1 MRLMLS
7 IEDKKMNDKNV
18 LKKHISKIAIFTTI
32 ISAVILNEQI
42 LLGRLKKQKE
52 KFEAEKEILNNKI
65 AYLKEKNK
73 ALEKDTSFRFYKI
86 LRNGANYEEFEKI
99 SNDSFVWD
107 KENVYEKYRA
117 DSLSLE
123 LLENYDSISFEKDKK
138 HSNDLLDKELE
149 TFDKFKNSDSID
161 LILENGQVFL
171 NSLVDIMKFHNRSV
185 NNNLTR
191 ILENSDE
198 VIDREFKA
206 RYFMFGVKAKNQI
219 YPTKYDMTADYY
231 RILFLKNVLMYRKTA
246 KYINS
251 IVDSL
256 TNVYNAEKE
265 RDSIEFEIKKN
276 KKIDSLLNF
285 PSKKGV
291 YPQFMDLDFAK
302 YLER

>member
-1 MRLMLS
+1 
-7 IEDKKMNDKNV
+7 MNDKNV

-149 TFDKFKNSDSID
+149 AFDKFKDSDSID

-285 PSKKGV
+285 PSKKDV
-291 YPQFMDLDFAK
+291 YPRFKDLDFAK

>member
-7 IEDKKMNDKNV
+7 IEDEKMNDKNV

-32 ISAVILNEQI
+32 ISAIILNEQI

-149 TFDKFKNSDSID
+149 AFDKFNDSDSID

-171 NSLVDIMKFHNRSV
+171 NLLVDIMKFHNRSV

-285 PSKKGV
+285 PSKKDV
-291 YPQFMDLDFAK
+291 YPRFMDLDFAK

>member
-1 MRLMLS
+1 
-7 IEDKKMNDKNV
+7 MNDKNV

-138 HSNDLLDKELE
+138 RSNDLLDKELE
-149 TFDKFKNSDSID
+149 AFDKFKDSDSID

-285 PSKKGV
+285 PSKKDV
-291 YPQFMDLDFAK
+291 YPRFKDLDFAK

>member
-149 TFDKFKNSDSID
+149 AFDKFNDSDSID

-171 NSLVDIMKFHNRSV
+171 NLLVDIMKFHNRSV

-251 IVDSL
+251 IVD
-256 TNVYNAEKE
+256 
-265 RDSIEFEIKKN
+265 
-276 KKIDSLLNF
+276 
-285 PSKKGV
+285 
-291 YPQFMDLDFAK
+291 
-302 YLER
+302 

>member
-149 TFDKFKNSDSID
+149 AFDKFNDSDSID

-171 NSLVDIMKFHNRSV
+171 NLLVDIMKFHNRSV

-285 PSKKGV
+285 PSKKDV
-291 YPQFMDLDFAK
+291 YPRFKDLDFAK